1 VTVDWAQAL
10 DAAAVGLQREK
21 RPSVRAE
28 FAADVVE
35 LAMAAPASE
44 RERFAPA
51 MTLLVADP
59 QPEVRKAGLALA
71 AHLLPPAEAVTIL
84 VKHLADPAVRVR
96 VEAAGQLADLAMPDT
111 RGALAAALEDEAL
124 SVRFEAARG
133 MVALGHPAGFD
144 VLVQAL
150 EDADLRFRAAAALA
164 RLGKPEAV
172 APLKAMFSRWLIPAF
187 DKTQLAG
194 ALARFGDAAGFEWL
208 FKRAAKKWSVDRPMA
223 VELLGDVK
231 APGAKERLLQI
242 LADRADVARGA
253 AARGLG
259 WLGDASVLH
268 ELERHLD
275 GAGDDDDVKLDLAE
289 ALLRLDGQRARAKL
303 ASLTLSSDDARAE
316 LRALLEETA

>member
-1 VTVDWAQAL
+1 LDWAQAL
-10 DAAAVGLQREK
+10 DAAALGLQREK

-44 RERFAPA
+44 RDRFTP
-51 MTLLVADP
+51 TVPLLVADP
-59 QPEVRKAGLALA
+59 QAEVRKAGLALA
-71 AHLLPPAEAVTIL
+71 AHLLPADEAVPLL
-84 VKHLADPAVRVR
+84 VKHLTDPAVRVR
-96 VEAAGQLADLAMPDT
+96 VEAAGQLADLAQPDT

-124 SVRFEAARG
+124 QVRFEAARG

-144 VLVQAL
+144 VLVEAL
-150 EDADLRFRAAAALA
+150 DDADLRFRSAAALA

-194 ALARFGDAAGFEWL
+194 ALARFGDPVGFEWL
-208 FKRAAKKWSVDRPMA
+208 FKRAAKKWTVDRPMA

-231 APGAKERLLQI
+231 APGARERLLQI
-242 LADRADVARGA
+242 VADPLDMARGA

-259 WLGDASVLH
+259 WLGDASVVPD
-268 ELERHLD
+268 LERHLD
-275 GAGDDDDVKLDLAE
+275 AAGDDDGFKLDLSE
-289 ALLRLDGQRARAKL
+289 ALLRLDAPRARARL
-303 ASLTLSSDDARAE
+303 ATLELADDEARSE
-316 LRALLEETA
+316 LKALLEETA